1 MLLTQVRYRLKEQL
15 RPSLQARGESS
26 HLEDIKDSADA
37 YEDYEAYEGRN
48 ESKRGRAKGESGQKA
63 NLWE

>member
-1 MLLTQVRYRLKEQL
+1 MFLTQVKHRLKEQL
-15 RPSLQARGESS
+15 SPSLQARGESS
-26 HLEDIKDSADA
+26 HLEDIKDSTDA

-48 ESKRGRAKGESGQKA
+48 GSKRGTAKGQSGQKA